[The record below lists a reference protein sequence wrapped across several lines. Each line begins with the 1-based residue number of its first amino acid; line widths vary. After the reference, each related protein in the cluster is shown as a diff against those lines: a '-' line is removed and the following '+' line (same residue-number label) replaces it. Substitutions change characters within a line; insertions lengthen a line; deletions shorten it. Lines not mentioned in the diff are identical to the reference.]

1 LADPKTTAEQIEH
14 YIKNPGKGMVIDGI
28 IASEAIDTS
37 GEILKVEGC
46 DISSLTT
53 DGVLNTEHRGDDANG
68 YNFNDVIGRCV
79 FAKKIYKASDCED
92 DRERMYW
99 DQIKLPFIY
108 GKFRLFDGAGHPSAI
123 AAAASIRDMLH
134 AGEDIL
140 IRFSIEGATLQR
152 KGNVLEKSVARKVA
166 ATWKPCNKSANSGVI
181 ADPNGPPLPVRDD
194 VVTKKEH
201 EHPGFMKLGGEHEF
215 RGSPILKDEGLE
227 KGVKHALAAGALA
240 ATLATTPAQSF
251 VREPPAP
258 AAPAPAPVEPVKVG
272 AQWTPVGLD
281 NDLHPIAHLESS
293 FGQNVHHEPHSKG
306 EFHTAV
312 GALGLKPTTA
322 YEEFLHNRSLRQQ
335 HPELVTDQ
343 NSFLSTLRAN
353 PSFYNTVASS
363 HWNRLKQSLGGHRD
377 RAAYGWRWGKGAA
390 LSATDE
396 EVQADPYVQKY
407 VALAGAPQGR
417 PGPQATMHL
426 QKDALAA
433 GNYDAAPGTLTGG
446 AALMREDRAGR
457 ARSLKARRYHLNGA
471 RAALR
476 DWDRQ
481 DDFRKF
487 LKTRLPD
494 ADPSF
499 IEHFSDMV
507 DNLKL
512 HKREADQP
520 KPKPAKKQKPAGNKG
535 PVMPEE
541 FEPRAQPPDTKK
553 VKFPPAAQPLP
564 KPGLAPRRS
573 NRSRV
578 FMNENAEL
586 HTGQSVFQQSFP
598 TEEHQGEL
606 SANVYKAILNPHDES
621 HQHYLGDVSPD
632 ALEET
637 VHAPWRRAME
647 HWMTANKLLREG
659 KLPDSV
665 IHHAVAFSAMSP
677 NTPVPLQEL
686 YYGYLMDIS
695 QKFNVDISKKMSR
708 SMLARLRQGISSGMQ
723 LPEFEREHYRSQ
735 EGSMRSEK
743 NKERGREPG
752 DHAENLVGADGK
764 RLTHLDKPHPDL
776 LSEDQRWPGHPV
788 SDMRAND
795 PPQIQAMTAHHTWLP
810 HLMELVRHHGSNG
823 REIASMLMNMKAQH
837 EPGQSN
843 HPTPFGF
850 GPKLTRYALGM
861 LGAGNVLVPD
871 RHMIRHTFNLRL
883 GDDAK
888 SIAHLTQVLNNPENH
903 HVLEAMDHH
912 FFTKHPAV
920 QHVLNQYPE
929 HFKGQEDQATFPA
942 FWLHWLTIP
951 HHERLRGLPHEG
963 FNGGTD
969 HYPFWASIKN
979 VLDKHRIAHDDTSFD
994 FGALAKSEEERH
1006 DLLPF
1011 RTARAM
1017 HEIALRHG
1025 ETAALWAYHAHILPA
1040 LLSAE
1045 HADHHWVEPSPERVV
1060 HKFEAMSIELR
1071 KAVADLRKH
1080 DAMPAEPTKIKLDG
1094 KEIEPGEVAATGG
1107 ERYHLVHEDPKN
1119 LFVVRADNGP
1129 EYKLQ
1134 HVQRWEKKYLGEHFN
1149 VTRPLR
1155 KKSPAVVDSVEH
1167 AIPEYTWNPAQHAL
1181 VHGMDLGGNSLHP
1194 ADERLGNGANEG
1206 TARWM
1211 TAGNGAPA
1219 YVKSSDPYD
1228 TPQREALYH
1237 NIAHQF
1243 FGLGHYVPTTAL
1255 VKHPASGRLL
1265 SVQERVQGGEHVETT
1280 PIESNFFSDGGFWD
1294 ARAPHQRE
1302 AITKLGDSGELDKLG
1317 LMNVLLGNEDRHPA
1331 NFLYH
1336 PETGVKL
1343 IDHGHALG
1351 REGAWRIP
1359 SYLHMY
1365 HHAKNP
1371 EGHKTGNM
1379 MDRPL
1384 HPAAVKWAQSLD
1396 PQALRAAFL
1405 KHNAPHEFYELPV
1418 KRLKAL
1424 REMLDRK
1431 PDTQLGVL
1439 LKLIG

>member
-79 FAKKIYKASDCED
+79 FVKKIYKASDCEG

-520 KPKPAKKQKPAGNKG
+520 KPKPVQEAEAGRQQGPSDARGVRAARAAAGHQEGEVPACGAAAAQAG
-535 PVMPEE
+535 PRPAPEQSLARVHE
-541 FEPRAQPPDTKK
+541 RERRTAHRPVGVPAVVPDRGASGRTLGERLQSDPQPARRE
-553 VKFPPAAQPLP
+553 PPALP
-564 KPGLAPRRS
+564 RRRVAGRAGGDGPRTLAPRDG
-573 NRSRV
+573 
-578 FMNENAEL
+578 AL
-586 HTGQSVFQQSFP
+586 DDGQQ
-598 TEEHQGEL
+598 
-606 SANVYKAILNPHDES
+606 
-621 HQHYLGDVSPD
+621 
-632 ALEET
+632 
-637 VHAPWRRAME
+637 APPG
-647 HWMTANKLLREG
+647 G

-708 SMLARLRQGISSGMQ
+708 SMLARLRQGISSACSFPSSSASTTGRRKVRCA
-723 LPEFEREHYRSQ
+723 PRRTRS
-735 EGSMRSEK
+735 
-743 NKERGREPG
+743 
-752 DHAENLVGADGK
+752 ADA
-764 RLTHLDKPHPDL
+764 
-776 LSEDQRWPGHPV
+776 S
-788 SDMRAND
+788 RA
-795 PPQIQAMTAHHTWLP
+795 
-810 HLMELVRHHGSNG
+810 
-823 REIASMLMNMKAQH
+823 
-837 EPGQSN
+837 
-843 HPTPFGF
+843 
-850 GPKLTRYALGM
+850 
-861 LGAGNVLVPD
+861 
-871 RHMIRHTFNLRL
+871 
-883 GDDAK
+883 
-888 SIAHLTQVLNNPENH
+888 
-903 HVLEAMDHH
+903 
-912 FFTKHPAV
+912 
-920 QHVLNQYPE
+920 
-929 HFKGQEDQATFPA
+929 
-942 FWLHWLTIP
+942 
-951 HHERLRGLPHEG
+951 
-963 FNGGTD
+963 
-969 HYPFWASIKN
+969 
-979 VLDKHRIAHDDTSFD
+979 
-994 FGALAKSEEERH
+994 
-1006 DLLPF
+1006 
-1011 RTARAM
+1011 
-1017 HEIALRHG
+1017 
-1025 ETAALWAYHAHILPA
+1025 
-1040 LLSAE
+1040 
-1045 HADHHWVEPSPERVV
+1045 
-1060 HKFEAMSIELR
+1060 
-1071 KAVADLRKH
+1071 
-1080 DAMPAEPTKIKLDG
+1080 
-1094 KEIEPGEVAATGG
+1094 
-1107 ERYHLVHEDPKN
+1107 
-1119 LFVVRADNGP
+1119 
-1129 EYKLQ
+1129 
-1134 HVQRWEKKYLGEHFN
+1134 
-1149 VTRPLR
+1149 
-1155 KKSPAVVDSVEH
+1155 
-1167 AIPEYTWNPAQHAL
+1167 
-1181 VHGMDLGGNSLHP
+1181 
-1194 ADERLGNGANEG
+1194 
-1206 TARWM
+1206 
-1211 TAGNGAPA
+1211 
-1219 YVKSSDPYD
+1219 
-1228 TPQREALYH
+1228 
-1237 NIAHQF
+1237 
-1243 FGLGHYVPTTAL
+1243 
-1255 VKHPASGRLL
+1255 
-1265 SVQERVQGGEHVETT
+1265 TT
-1280 PIESNFFSDGGFWD
+1280 PRTSS
-1294 ARAPHQRE
+1294 
-1302 AITKLGDSGELDKLG
+1302 
-1317 LMNVLLGNEDRHPA
+1317 
-1331 NFLYH
+1331 
-1336 PETGVKL
+1336 
-1343 IDHGHALG
+1343 ALTASASRTSTSRTRTCSPRISAGPGIRSATCG
-1351 REGAWRIP
+1351 RTTR
-1359 SYLHMY
+1359 
-1365 HHAKNP
+1365 
-1371 EGHKTGNM
+1371 
-1379 MDRPL
+1379 R
-1384 HPAAVKWAQSLD
+1384 
-1396 PQALRAAFL
+1396 RF
-1405 KHNAPHEFYELPV
+1405 
-1418 KRLKAL
+1418 R
-1424 REMLDRK
+1424 R
-1431 PDTQLGVL
+1431 
-1439 LKLIG
+1439 